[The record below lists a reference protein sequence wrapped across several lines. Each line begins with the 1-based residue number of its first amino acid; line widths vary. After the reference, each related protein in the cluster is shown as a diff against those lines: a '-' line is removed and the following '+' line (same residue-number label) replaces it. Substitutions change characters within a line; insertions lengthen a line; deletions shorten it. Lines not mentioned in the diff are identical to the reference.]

1 MIGLPFPEKIICLNL
16 KYSPEPGCNLVNK
29 YIKGQGGRGSN
40 ITYLNF
46 TDILYGSP
54 RTQKE
59 PKRKAIIS
67 ISDHNLQSPAL
78 KNSFEKGVPFHGIS
92 IKFFSFKRETWFAT
106 TNWGFYFTINFTTL
120 EIYFDRN
127 QNLLHSLLRMR

>member
-78 KNSFEKGVPFHGIS
+78 KNSFEKGVPFHGIH
-92 IKFFSFKRETWFAT
+92 IDKILLFQKG
-106 TNWGFYFTINFTTL
+106 NLVCYYKLGFLFYNKL
-120 EIYFDRN
+120 YYARN
-127 QNLLHSLLRMR
+127 IFR